1 MTKRNT
7 ATHTPGSLPFY
18 FLLGEKIDKL
28 MIVLYA
34 VNDWSIRRINS
45 RVFKESACLTHMCA
59 PSEMD
64 VKFNSI
70 SSIPLCWP
78 YADHCFKITKSR
90 GNINNL
96 FVSFMIWLGRSS
108 LRSNTSFNGDGGKSN
123 SPPWLGAV
131 KVGWYSI
138 A

>member
-7 ATHTPGSLPFY
+7 AAHTPGSLPFY

-59 PSEMD
+59 PSELY
-64 VKFNSI
+64 VKFNSL
-70 SSIPLCWP
+70 SSIPLCGLMQ
-78 YADHCFKITKSR
+78 T
-90 GNINNL
+90 
-96 FVSFMIWLGRSS
+96 
-108 LRSNTSFNGDGGKSN
+108 
-123 SPPWLGAV
+123 
-131 KVGWYSI
+131 I
-138 A
+138 ASK